1 MPPLPADSIHARAC
15 KLKCEKILTRPEK
28 IVNAQKETIQLA
40 LAIPTA
46 VMIAY
51 DKVLF
56 SFQLPKVLFWRLFAF
71 VDQIPENIY
80 GIPVGHFT
88 VPVADKSLIHFF
100 NAIKWTIAK
109 LDYIFMA

>member
-1 MPPLPADSIHARAC
+1 VTKSILPFSVCHI
-15 KLKCEKILTRPEK
+15 EK

-46 VMIAY
+46 IMIAY